1 MSGLMNT
8 FFGPLSKD
16 SCVYFLILSM
26 IFFFFLI
33 ALLFSGIVFL
43 MKKGKNLDSKMVF
56 HGVIIFLNL
65 FLAYFVNRLFY
76 TMCSKSLV

>member
-56 HGVIIFLNL
+56 HGVLIFLNL

>member
-33 ALLFSGIVFL
+33 VLLFSGIVFL

-56 HGVIIFLNL
+56 HGVLIFLNL